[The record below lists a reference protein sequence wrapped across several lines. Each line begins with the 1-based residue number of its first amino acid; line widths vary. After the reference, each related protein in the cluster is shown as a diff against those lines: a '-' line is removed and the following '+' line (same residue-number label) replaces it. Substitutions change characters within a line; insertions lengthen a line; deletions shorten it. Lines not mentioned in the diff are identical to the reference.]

1 MKIIQND
8 LANDPNIELTSVDF
22 VNVDLTRVTYKKKDS
37 INAPLKTGNVI
48 TACFVTAYARLELF
62 KFV

>member
-37 INAPLKTGNVI
+37 INVPLKTGNVI